1 MRTTRARNIN
11 SNKKELSPEKREEL
25 LRGLKARFEKNM
37 NRHKDLEWAK
47 IRAKL
52 ETSTEKLWSL
62 NEMERT
68 GGEPDVVGHD
78 KKTGEYIFYDC
89 SAESPKGRRSVCY
102 DREALES
109 RKEHKP
115 EDNAIGMAAAMGIEL
130 LTEEQYQE
138 LQKLGTFDTKTSSWV
153 KTPSD
158 IRKLGGALFCD
169 RRYDTVFVY
178 HNGAESYYAARA
190 FRGSIRV

>member
-1 MRTTRARNIN
+1 MNN
-11 SNKKELSPEKREEL
+11 SKSNKKKLSPEQREEL
-25 LRGLKARFEKNM
+25 LRVLKARFEKNL

-47 IRAKL
+47 VQAKL
-52 ETSTEKLWSL
+52 EANNEKLWSL

-78 KKTGEYIFYDC
+78 KKRGEYIFYDC
-89 SAESPKGRRSVCY
+89 SAESPQGRRSLCY

-115 EDNAIGMAAAMGIEL
+115 KNNAIDMAAAMGIEL
-130 LTEEQYQE
+130 LSEEQYRE
-138 LQKLGTFDTKTSSWV
+138 LQKLGNFDTKTSSWI

-158 IRKLGGALFCD
+158 IRKLGGAIYCD
-169 RRYDTVFVY
+169 FRYGNVFVY
-178 HNGAESYYAARA
+178 HNGAESYYAARG
-190 FRGSIRV
+190 FRGSLMV